1 MRLAVVAALAGAVVA
16 ATAVSSGARAPR
28 AADRQAPTV
37 LAAGDIA
44 SCSSDGDEKTARLV
58 VPLPGTVAA
67 LGDTVYETGTSA
79 EYAECYA
86 PSWGRFRARTRPAI
100 GNHEYG
106 TPRAA
111 GYFAYFR
118 SRAGRPGR
126 AYYGYRLGAWHVLA
140 LDSNCSQTGGC
151 GPGTAQYRW
160 LERQL
165 QTTRTRCTLA
175 YWHHPLFSSGL
186 HGPDRTVRP
195 FWDLLY
201 RYGADVV
208 LSAHDHHYER
218 FAPQTPAGRPDARRG
233 IRTFVVGTGGRSHYP
248 VVRVL
253 RNSQVRESGTF
264 GVLKLTLSAG
274 RYAWR
279 FLPVAGERFTDAGSA
294 RCH

>member
-1 MRLAVVAALAGAVVA
+1 MLRAVGAVALVVIASAGATTVPKP
-16 ATAVSSGARAPR
+16 ATL
-28 AADRQAPTV
+28 

-44 SCSSDGDEKTARLV
+44 SCSSSGDERTAKLV
-58 VPLPGTVAA
+58 RAVPGTVAT
-67 LGDTVYETGTSA
+67 LGDNVYEHGST
-79 EYAECYA
+79 EEFAECYA
-86 PSWGRFRARTRPAI
+86 PTWGRFRARTRPSV

-111 GYFAYFR
+111 GYFAYFGR
-118 SRAGRPGR
+118 RAGRPGR
-126 AYYGYRLGAWHVLA
+126 GYYGYRLGGWHVLA

-151 GPGTAQYRW
+151 GPGTAQYGW
-160 LERQL
+160 LEREL
-165 QTTRTRCTLA
+165 RASRARCTLA
-175 YWHHPLFSSGL
+175 YWHHPLFTSGL

-218 FAPQTPAGRPDARRG
+218 FAPQTPSGRADSRRG

-253 RNSQVRESGTF
+253 PNSEVRESGTY
-264 GVLKLTLSAG
+264 GVLKLTLGDG

-279 FLPVAGERFTDAGSA
+279 FLPVAGEKFTDGGSA
-294 RCH
+294 RCR